1 MMYTKQELDVVGTY
15 SADTVRDEDLLSM
28 AKYMYKEWLLKASV
42 KYDPDT
48 DSNIIDYR
56 ITVVHTYRNENDKK
70 YCSSDEVDVKTSS
83 VSDSVKDI
91 DKHRS
96 FFRRIFNS

>member
-1 MMYTKQELDVVGTY
+1 M
-15 SADTVRDEDLLSM
+15 
-28 AKYMYKEWLLKASV
+28 KASV

-70 YCSSDEVDVKTSS
+70 YYSSDEVDAKN
-83 VSDSVKDI
+83 K
-91 DKHRS
+91 
-96 FFRRIFNS
+96 